1 MATGGT
7 PTSVEALDVS
17 EFASNDELFNAGLEL
32 AAKKEDLM
40 VELQGLKN
48 ANLSPDNPEFA
59 LTRKEIELVDQD
71 IDSVATQW
79 AKKRVWDLIKDPA
92 KRAERVAQKKQTF
105 INRLERKYKRQERK
119 EDRLERREDRQ
130 ERREARKA
138 KRNGDE
144 VPEKGVSSKKS
155 RDLVGTA
162 PMDSDVRTSV
172 SRESATFDASTE
184 SREFDSEGS
193 GTALIVKRMLDA
205 DPSLNPGDLLVG
217 PRQEAAIDVVFQD
230 DPAFAQSLKQK
241 LLQPKGSPAHQDA
254 LAELSQIKATL
265 DKTYSV
271 LKKSEVAQDQEAR
284 SSAEGTFMHK
294 LSELSSEALNK
305 PGVLIAGAICLF
317 GLYMAKDKIPWDK
330 VKTVVGATAI
340 GGASIYALDFIMEY
354 ATGKGL
360 ADRTNIHPS
369 KWFSGEVQK
378 QVQTELFNYLPADK
392 KASVDDLTKIYDV
405 DMTTVNDTYESALND
420 QKVEI
425 DPKPLFGENLD
436 ATTGDAI
443 NKKELKEGWDWFY
456 EECADLKLKEPA
468 ARKPYDTEDKLRMGI
483 QWSRDN
489 LKGGYDFKTAV
500 IEVQRRKAHL
510 KVGPAATASLT
521 GASMDASLSSAP
533 AVKPD
538 LLIREPHLR
547 ELYEREPAFH
557 SVLKQLPNGNVSV
570 SGYPYQYYFT
580 DRGEHR
586 FVDALHP
593 DKVFVIPNDP
603 ERGDRNKLLSG
614 LMGEAELAVKK
625 EFEAFTTDRSLALR
639 YEPASGAW
647 VLHPAPDRTTHLG
660 LSRSERD
667 DKVPFK
673 FSTDG
678 LSMMATYE
686 GAPETSRF
694 TSLDEV
700 KKDYELRKALPTL
713 VKRDLGHVLLDMDF
727 VVSACTENESDKSTH
742 ITIQYDSGH
751 EGTLVYKNNVLESST
766 LADSADLA
774 QRWETQAH
782 KDTIE
787 LFSRST
793 IQDRIIA
800 ATNVNPDIYVRWN
813 NITTNGLVPSEPGV
827 EFAGGLFGTLGKT
840 ADELVSGILNSNDLT
855 GSTIEAREK
864 AETEAKVRQGLDTLA
879 AKMRTELT
887 DLYKKGLPRSQFE
900 QEKKALMVGYEKEVT
915 SIVGKKVEI
924 TLPPEDLT
932 KMKAVSDSKMV
943 EALAPMKHMLTL
955 DRNQV
960 ALYEAA
966 LTRWQHKAI
975 REIESKA
982 ASVGLSQGRDIYKS
996 EVEAIIR
1003 SNYAEASA
1011 EANAHRGLDA
1021 TQSGDVLRAAE
1032 LTGTYKLEWKGP
1044 SDKVHSFIKER
1055 FNWQPG
1061 QINQLMKI
1069 YYSKIENGDAPATA
1083 ASADAY
1089 ATFFMSS
1096 VYMTMGT
1103 KETNFDRVAQLFVD
1117 DFDKKLPVLK
1127 SIKTSREYDAHPETL
1142 PTPPELKDGKE
1153 TYKVHVKEEFQK
1165 WFTQNMDLST
1175 WTGIEGNWPNTFRDS
1190 VNLRL
1195 DRIVMDN
1202 TLTSLELS
1210 EKVKRFS
1217 QFVTV
1222 EYALY
1227 KICVDGTF
1235 EGWTSPTEVR
1245 DRIIE
1250 KNYDVIWPTSVDY
1263 NAYAAKLDKDFGEHV
1278 AGYQFGLLTRRVM
1291 QLATVGAVGAIALLV
1306 I

>member
-7 PTSVEALDVS
+7 PTSVETLDVS
-17 EFASNDELFNAGLEL
+17 EFASNDELFSAGLEL

-40 VELQGLKN
+40 VELQGLES
-48 ANLSPDNPEFA
+48 ANLSPENPEFA
-59 LTRKEIELVDQD
+59 LTKKEIDLVDQD
-71 IDSVATQW
+71 IDAVATQW
-79 AKKRVWDLIKDPA
+79 AEKRVWDLIKDPA

-119 EDRLERREDRQ
+119 EDRQ

-138 KRNGDE
+138 KRKGE
-144 VPEKGVSSKKS
+144 TVPKKEAHSRRQYDGVG
-155 RDLVGTA
+155 LA
-162 PMDSDVRTSV
+162 PMDSDLRTSNP
-172 SRESATFDASTE
+172 REFVGLNVNAE
-184 SREFDSEGS
+184 SREFDAEGS

-205 DPSLNPGDLLVG
+205 DPPLNPGDLLDG
-217 PRQEAAIDVVFQD
+217 ARQEAAIDVVFQD
-230 DPAFAQSLKQK
+230 DPAFSQSLKQK

-254 LAELSQIKATL
+254 LAELTQIKSTL

-271 LKKSEVAQDQEAR
+271 LKKSEIAQDQEAR

-360 ADRTNIHPS
+360 AERTNIHPS
-369 KWFSGEVQK
+369 KWFAGEVQK

-392 KASVDDLTKIYDV
+392 RASVDDLTKIYDV
-405 DMTTVNDTYESALND
+405 DMSTINDTYESALND
-420 QKVEI
+420 QKIEI
-425 DPKPLFGENLD
+425 DPKPLLGENLD

-456 EECADLKLKEPA
+456 EECADLKLKEPG
-468 ARKPYDTEDKLRMGI
+468 ARKPYDTEDKRRMGI
-483 QWSRDN
+483 QWARDN

-500 IEVQRRKAHL
+500 IEVQRRKEHL
-510 KVGPAATASLT
+510 KAGPTATASLS

-570 SGYPYQYYFT
+570 SGYPYQYFFT

-614 LMGEAELAVKK
+614 LMGEAVLAVKK
-625 EFEAFTTDRSLALR
+625 EFEAFTTDRSLTLR
-639 YEPASGAW
+639 YETASGAW
-647 VLHPAPDRTTHLG
+647 VLYPAPDRVSHLG
-660 LSRSERD
+660 LSQSERD
-667 DKVPFK
+667 NKVPFK

-678 LSMMATYE
+678 LSMVATYD

-694 TSLDEV
+694 TSLDDV
-700 KKDYELRKALPTL
+700 KKDYELGKALPAQ
-713 VKRDLGHVLLDMDF
+713 VKSDLGHVLLGIDF
-727 VVSACTENESDKSTH
+727 VVSACTENESDKSTR

-766 LADSADLA
+766 LADSADLTR
-774 QRWETQAH
+774 RWESQAH

-787 LFSRST
+787 LFSRPT

-800 ATNVNPDIYVRWN
+800 ATNVSPDIYVQWN
-813 NITTNGLVPSEPGV
+813 NVKWKNVPSDLVSTNGLVPSEPGV

-855 GSTIEAREK
+855 GSTIEARAK

-879 AKMRTELT
+879 AKMRTEIT
-887 DLYKKGLPRSQFE
+887 DLYKKGLPRTQFE
-900 QEKKALMVGYEKEVT
+900 QQKKALMVGYEKEVT
-915 SIVGKKVEI
+915 TIVGEKVDPI
-924 TLPPEDLT
+924 LAPEDVT
-932 KMKAVSDSKMV
+932 KMKAVSDSKMA
-943 EALAPMKHMLTL
+943 EALAPMKHMFTL

-966 LTRWQHKAI
+966 LVRWQQKTVS
-975 REIESKA
+975 EIDALGANPLKSAVDKVISENYAA
-982 ASVGLSQGRDIYKS
+982 ASR
-996 EVEAIIR
+996 
-1003 SNYAEASA
+1003 
-1011 EANAHRGLDA
+1011 EANSHRGLDA
-1021 TQSGDVLRAAE
+1021 TQSGDVLREAE
-1032 LTGTYKLEWKGP
+1032 LTGAHKLEWKGP
-1044 SDKVHSFIKER
+1044 TDKVYSFIKER
-1055 FNWQPG
+1055 FNWQPA
-1061 QINQLMKI
+1061 QINELMKI
-1069 YYSKIENGDAPATA
+1069 YYAKIENGDAPATA
-1083 ASADAY
+1083 ASADTY
-1089 ATFFMSS
+1089 AKFFMSS

-1103 KETNFDRVAQLFVD
+1103 KETNLDRASQLIFDEFET
-1117 DFDKKLPVLK
+1117 KKPVLL
-1127 SIKTSREYDAHPETL
+1127 SIKSSREYDAHPETL

-1165 WFTQNMDLST
+1165 WFDQNMDLST

-1245 DRIIE
+1245 DRIV
-1250 KNYDVIWPTSVDY
+1250 KQNFDVIWPTSADY
-1263 NAYAAKLDKDFGEHV
+1263 NAYATKLDKDFGEHV